1 MADASQKPHESEDPR
16 NLDALSASEAP
27 GVVDAIERNRTKILA
42 GITIGAIVLCGVLVT
57 GQLKKQKHLE
67 ASAAY
72 TAAAGKAD
80 IAALDAVVV
89 NFPGSIGAGNALLK
103 KADLQVDQ
111 GKPEDARATLER
123 FTAEFASHPRH
134 PQGLFALANLFHVAG
149 DREKAKAHYE
159 KVIAAQKDGELTPLA
174 RIRLGDLALE
184 AGDTKA
190 ADQFYQESYTLH
202 PGNPFFEYAEKKI
215 SLLKVGNPPEVAK
228 PAPPAP
234 PAEPKADTP
243 KADTP
248 KADTPKA
255 DTPKADTPKADTP
268 KADAPKADA
277 PKPAVTTP
285 APTTPAAPAAPRTEA
300 PKEQPKAVS
309 PPVPAPAPAPQAPA
323 PAPQTPKVEA
333 PKPAAPAPAA
343 PQAPKPAAPATG
355 QPK

>member
-1 MADASQKPHESEDPR
+1 MADASQKPLESEDPR

-42 GITIGAIVLCGVLVT
+42 GVTIGAIVLCGVLVT
-57 GQLKKQKHLE
+57 GQLKKQKHLD

-111 GKPEDARATLER
+111 GKPKDAEATLER
-123 FTAEFASHPRH
+123 FTTEFASHPRH

-149 DREKAKAHYE
+149 DREKAKARYE
-159 KVIAAQKDGELTPLA
+159 QVISAQKDGELTPLA

-184 AGDTKA
+184 AGDAKA
-190 ADQFYQESYTLH
+190 ADQHYQESYTLH
-202 PGNPFFEYAEKKI
+202 PGNPFFEYAEEKI
-215 SLLKVGNPPEVAK
+215 ALLKVGNPPEVEK

-234 PAEPKADTP
+234 PA
-243 KADTP
+243 
-248 KADTPKA
+248 
-255 DTPKADTPKADTP
+255 TP
-268 KADAPKADA
+268 KADAPMPTA
-277 PKPAVTTP
+277 TTP
-285 APTTPAAPAAPRTEA
+285 APSAPAAQAAPATPKTEA
-300 PKEQPKAVS
+300 PKEQPKAVT
-309 PPVPAPAPAPQAPA
+309 PPVPAPAPQTPASA
-323 PAPQTPKVEA
+323 PAPQAPKVEA
-333 PKPAAPAPAA
+333 PKPAAPAPV
-343 PQAPKPAAPATG
+343 APATV

>member
-1 MADASQKPHESEDPR
+1 MADASQKPLESEDPR

-42 GITIGAIVLCGVLVT
+42 GVTIGAIVLCGVLVT

-111 GKPEDARATLER
+111 GKPKDAEATLER
-123 FTAEFASHPRH
+123 FTTEFANHPRH
-134 PQGLFALANLFHVAG
+134 PQGLLALANLFHVAG
-149 DREKAKAHYE
+149 DREKAKARYE
-159 KVIAAQKDGELTPLA
+159 QVIAAQTDGELTPLA

-184 AGDTKA
+184 AGDAKA
-190 ADQFYQESYTLH
+190 ADQHYQESYTLH
-202 PGNPFFEYAEKKI
+202 PGNPFFEYAEEKI
-215 SLLKVGNPPEVAK
+215 ALLKVGNPPEVAK

-234 PAEPKADTP
+234 PAEPKADAP
-243 KADTP
+243 KV
-248 KADTPKA
+248 
-255 DTPKADTPKADTP
+255 
-268 KADAPKADA
+268 DAPKADSPKAAATSPAPVAPASPASPAA
-277 PKPAVTTP
+277 PKP
-285 APTTPAAPAAPRTEA
+285 EA
-300 PKEQPKAVS
+300 PKEQPKAVT
-309 PPVPAPAPAPQAPA
+309 PPVPAPAPAPQAPKA
-323 PAPQTPKVEA
+323 EA
-333 PKPAAPAPAA
+333 PRPVAPAPAA
-343 PQAPKPAAPATG
+343 PAAPAAPQAPEAPKPAAPATG

>member
-190 ADQFYQESYTLH
+190 ADQLYQESYTLH
-202 PGNPFFEYAEKKI
+202 PGNPFFEYAEEKI
-215 SLLKVGNPPEVAK
+215 ALLKVGNPPEVAK

-234 PAEPKADTP
+234 PAEPKAD
-243 KADTP
+243 
-248 KADTPKA
+248 
-255 DTPKADTPKADTP
+255 
-268 KADAPKADA
+268 A
-277 PKPAVTTP
+277 PKPA
-285 APTTPAAPAAPRTEA
+285 ATTPAAPAAPKTEA
-300 PKEQPKAVS
+300 PKEQPKAVT
-309 PPVPAPAPAPQAPA
+309 PPVPAPAPAPAPAPQAPA
-323 PAPQTPKVEA
+323 PAPAAPKVEA

-343 PQAPKPAAPATG
+343 PQAPEAPKPAAPATG